1 MNINK
6 SDLYSIRPK
15 TSKTINRPLIR
26 NNTILKELRKKK
38 FSDIIN
44 NNKIKN
50 YFKQRNFNLKKEKRL
65 LLLKS
70 KTKFLKRKITS
81 EMNLHNIKIKKIN
94 SYSDNEILKN
104 KIPTNKKIKKKNPI
118 KKKKYIKFK
127 TN

>member
-44 NNKIKN
+44 NNKE
-50 YFKQRNFNLKKEKRL
+50 F
-65 LLLKS
+65 
-70 KTKFLKRKITS
+70 
-81 EMNLHNIKIKKIN
+81 
-94 SYSDNEILKN
+94 
-104 KIPTNKKIKKKNPI
+104 
-118 KKKKYIKFK
+118 
-127 TN
+127 